1 MSLRV
6 TSSNSGGQLFLHLH
20 GEMDSHTCDQ
30 VPTIL
35 AGLLGDASPRAI
47 VVDASGLQFV
57 DSSGLSALLRCH
69 RMAADR
75 NASFGLTDPTAP
87 VRRVLEITGL
97 DEILGAGTVEVRDD
111 ASSGD

>member
-6 TSSNSGGQLFLHLH
+6 TSSSSGDQLLLHLN

-35 AGLLGDASPRAI
+35 AGLLGDVAPTAI
-47 VVDASGLQFV
+47 LIDASRLRFV

-75 NASFGLTDPTAP
+75 NASFVMNGPTPA

-97 DEILGAGTVEVRDD
+97 DELLGRSGSEDGRA
-111 ASSGD
+111 ASPGA